1 MQPASIAD
9 MQEQDDSSRGCR
21 GEKAKMARPD
31 EIAEMKRILEGLM
44 QLHAEHG
51 RLLEQAGRRL
61 HRLGHGQEPEGAAET
76 GDMTESDN

>member
-1 MQPASIAD
+1 M
-9 MQEQDDSSRGCR
+9 
-21 GEKAKMARPD
+21 AKPD

-61 HRLGHGQEPEGAAET
+61 HRLGLGQQPQDAAEA
-76 GDMTESDN
+76 GDMTENDN